1 MSRGLGDVY
10 KRQVEIG
17 GYATAIS
24 AVVTLFVLVSKAYLI
39 FKKQERHQKENYMA
53 ILRITIVSEEMP
65 LSERIAAG
73 DKYVALGGNGQIKA
87 LYKKLIEQYEKE
99 NKK

>member
-1 MSRGLGDVY
+1 MGI
-10 KRQVEIG
+10 VEIG

-24 AVVTLFVLVSKAYLI
+24 AVIALFVLVSKTYLI

-73 DKYVALGGNGQIKA
+73 DKYVSLGGNGQIKV

-99 NKK
+99 NGK

>member
-1 MSRGLGDVY
+1 MGIM
-10 KRQVEIG
+10 EIG

-24 AVVTLFVLVSKAYLI
+24 AVIALFILVSKAYLI

-65 LSERIAAG
+65 LSERIVAG

-99 NKK
+99 NSA

>member
-1 MSRGLGDVY
+1 MGI
-10 KRQVEIG
+10 VEIG

>member
-1 MSRGLGDVY
+1 MGI
-10 KRQVEIG
+10 VEIG

-24 AVVTLFVLVSKAYLI
+24 AVIALFVLVSKAYLI

-99 NKK
+99 NEK

>member
-1 MSRGLGDVY
+1 M
-10 KRQVEIG
+10 EIG

-24 AVVTLFVLVSKAYLI
+24 AVIALFILVSKAYLI

-65 LSERIAAG
+65 LSERIVAG

-99 NKK
+99 NAA

>member
-1 MSRGLGDVY
+1 MGI
-10 KRQVEIG
+10 VEIG

-87 LYKKLIEQYEKE
+87 LYKKLSEQYEKE

>member
-1 MSRGLGDVY
+1 MGI
-10 KRQVEIG
+10 VEIG

-87 LYKKLIEQYEKE
+87 LYK
-99 NKK
+99 

>member
-1 MSRGLGDVY
+1 VGII
-10 KRQVEIG
+10 EIG

-24 AVVTLFVLVSKAYLI
+24 AVIALFVLVSKAYLI

-73 DKYVALGGNGQIKA
+73 GKNGAPGGEGQ
-87 LYKKLIEQYEKE
+87 KKRTTQKNL
-99 NKK
+99 